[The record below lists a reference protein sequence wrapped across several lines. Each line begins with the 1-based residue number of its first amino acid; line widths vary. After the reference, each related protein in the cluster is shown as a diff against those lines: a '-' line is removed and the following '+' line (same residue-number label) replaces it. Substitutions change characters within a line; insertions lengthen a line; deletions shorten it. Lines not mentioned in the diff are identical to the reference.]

1 MVCIK
6 SIVSLF
12 RNNIKEVAVAPVG
25 LCQVVKKNQGTE
37 NTTKL
42 NFVALFYDIL
52 LIWFIRDLIRNAE
65 NPPIERYYLEFCKV
79 DECSDT
85 S

>member
-12 RNNIKEVAVAPVG
+12 RNNIKKVAVAPVG
-25 LCQVVKKNQGTE
+25 LCQVVKESQGTE
-37 NTTKL
+37 NTTRL

-52 LIWFIRDLIRNAE
+52 LIWFIRDLIRDAE
-65 NPPIERYYLEFCKV
+65 NPPKERYYLEFCKV
-79 DECSDT
+79 GECSDT